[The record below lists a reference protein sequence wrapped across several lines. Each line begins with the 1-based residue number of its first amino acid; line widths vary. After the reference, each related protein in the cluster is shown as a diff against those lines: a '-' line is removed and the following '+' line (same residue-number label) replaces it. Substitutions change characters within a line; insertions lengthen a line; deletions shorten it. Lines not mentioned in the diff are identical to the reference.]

1 MKVKVTGLKL
11 ERKSKTRTV
20 VSTLEMSGEK
30 MGKVIS
36 IKNKKK
42 IQKGRQRRL
51 EQLKDELLRLHG
63 IDLDRLL
70 ANEPVQGLTMEEFQD
85 LTEQLLEVVEVFCEE
100 HPHVTVQDLLYAL
113 ESLKEII
120 RESAIEQKD

>member
-1 MKVKVTGLKL
+1 
-11 ERKSKTRTV
+11 
-20 VSTLEMSGEK
+20 
-30 MGKVIS
+30 MGKVVS
-36 IKNKKK
+36 IKNKRKA
-42 IQKGRQRRL
+42 QKGRQRRL

>member
-1 MKVKVTGLKL
+1 
-11 ERKSKTRTV
+11 
-20 VSTLEMSGEK
+20 

-36 IKNKKK
+36 INDQRK
-42 IQKGRQRRL
+42 IRKGRRRRL
-51 EQLKDELLRLHG
+51 EQIKDELLRLHG

-70 ANEPVQGLTMEEFQD
+70 ANEPIQGLTLEEFQD

-120 RESAIEQKD
+120 RDSALEQKD

>member
-1 MKVKVTGLKL
+1 
-11 ERKSKTRTV
+11 
-20 VSTLEMSGEK
+20 

>member
-1 MKVKVTGLKL
+1 MAKIV
-11 ERKSKTRTV
+11 
-20 VSTLEMSGEK
+20 
-30 MGKVIS
+30 S
-36 IKNKKK
+36 IKDRKKT
-42 IQKGRQRRL
+42 QRGRKKRL

-70 ANEPVQGLTMEEFQD
+70 ANEPIQGLTMDEFQE
-85 LTEQLLEVVEVFCEE
+85 LTEQLLEVIELFCED

-120 RESAIEQKD
+120 RESAIEQR

>member
-1 MKVKVTGLKL
+1 MI
-11 ERKSKTRTV
+11 
-20 VSTLEMSGEK
+20 
-30 MGKVIS
+30 MGKVVS
-36 IKNKKK
+36 IKNKRKA
-42 IQKGRQRRL
+42 QKGRQRRL